1 MTAGAQWLETYI
13 ICQVLL
19 AGALVWVR
27 LTRGGRSP
35 HRTLWLARM
44 VFLGVVFTPVLVR
57 FVDPPRLTLFPAV
70 VSLDEMPRLDLS
82 PVLMTPRSS
91 FASSGVPERA
101 ASRAIDPLLLSWI
114 VVLLGGLIHLSRTS
128 RDLVRIRRILRTA
141 VVLRSTGNVRVVVSG
156 ECFPLRS

>member
-44 VFLGVVFTPVLVR
+44 VFLGVVFTPSR
-57 FVDPPRLTLFPAV
+57 
-70 VSLDEMPRLDLS
+70 
-82 PVLMTPRSS
+82 RSS
-91 FASSGVPERA
+91 LWMRCHAWISRRSS
-101 ASRAIDPLLLSWI
+101 
-114 VVLLGGLIHLSRTS
+114 
-128 RDLVRIRRILRTA
+128 
-141 VVLRSTGNVRVVVSG
+141 
-156 ECFPLRS
+156 